1 MQKFTY
7 LRDQFPGNRHSRNS
21 KLSFERKIVCRS
33 DPVTLTHRL
42 RIIRF
47 HDHLSSGPRIPFSP
61 FLRLHPPWLWSS
73 ACCIIKPI
81 FALLARIR
89 LCLHLRTLLLTH
101 DLDDAITT
109 LPHNCRYHHLTR
121 YLFIDFC
128 IPPRRCCSSFPSTP
142 THHPSNVTMCMIPP
156 IHHSTLFLLTPIS

>member
-1 MQKFTY
+1 MQKYTF

-21 KLSFERKIVCRS
+21 KPLFERKIVCRS

-42 RIIRF
+42 RLIRF
-47 HDHLSSGPRIPFSP
+47 HDHLSSGPRIPISP

-89 LCLHLRTLLLTH
+89 LCLHPTYSTPHARPGRRHH
-101 DLDDAITT
+101 D

-121 YLFIDFC
+121 YLFINFR
-128 IPPRRCCSSFPSTP
+128 IPHHDTAAHPFHLLLSTPFKRYDVHDTTHSSFYT
-142 THHPSNVTMCMIPP
+142 
-156 IHHSTLFLLTPIS
+156 FLLTPIS

>member
-1 MQKFTY
+1 MQKFTF

-109 LPHNCRYHHLTR
+109 YRITAVTTTSRDTYLSTSASHHDAAAHLVHLLLPITLRTL
-121 YLFIDFC
+121 
-128 IPPRRCCSSFPSTP
+128 RCA
-142 THHPSNVTMCMIPP
+142 
-156 IHHSTLFLLTPIS
+156 